1 MGSTNAA
8 GEILVLG
15 AGGLLGR
22 ALRRVGPVRA
32 LPREELDITD
42 EEAVRAAL
50 DRLRPTAVVNAAALA
65 RVDLAEREPERAVAV
80 NHLAVE
86 SLARACQERGVALL
100 HIGTDYSLRA
110 EEDLHPAMAPDPQG
124 VYATS
129 KSRGEQAALGHGATV
144 VRVQWLYDAH
154 APCFFSRCLR
164 ALERGEALSLVTDQ
178 WGSPTP
184 VSLLAPRLLAAA
196 RHPRPGLY
204 HLACG
209 GATTPWAWIEAAARR
224 LDLPFR
230 GVPITRA
237 ALGGAPRPRR
247 SVLGDASFRAAFGE
261 GLPPWE
267 EALAL
272 ALAEPHGL

>member
-1 MGSTNAA
+1 MRAGNAA
-8 GEILVLG
+8 GGILVLG

-22 ALRRVGPVRA
+22 ALRRAGAVHG
-32 LPREELDITD
+32 LSREELDITD
-42 EEAVRAAL
+42 DRAVCAAL
-50 DRLRPTAVVNAAALA
+50 DRLRPAAVINAAAQA
-65 RVDLAEREPERAVAV
+65 RVDLAEREPERAFAV

-86 SLARACQERGVALL
+86 RLARACRARGVALL

-144 VRVQWLYDAH
+144 VRVQWLYDAR

-164 ALERGEALSLVTDQ
+164 ALERGETPSLVTDQ

-196 RHPRPGLY
+196 RQPRPGLF
-204 HLACG
+204 HLACA
-209 GATTPWAWIEAAARR
+209 GATTPWSWIEAAARR

-237 ALGGAPRPRR
+237 DLGGAPRPRR

-272 ALAEPHGL
+272 ALAEPDGL